1 MAWIETLYTSN
12 IKKSVDVKDDDDD
25 DDDDGD
31 DDGDDD
37 DDGDGDDDD
46 GENDDN
52 YDDDDNI
59 YGDARFISVQM
70 NKLFHRFSNSFKTTE
85 RLADYRRLSWPPTQT
100 SLGLRREFLPPR
112 TSAWRRSVWRRP
124 KNVCVGG

>member
-1 MAWIETLYTSN
+1 MKIQLKLYLFLKPIIVWIETLYTAN
-12 IKKSVDVKDDDDD
+12 IKESDDVKD

-31 DDGDDD
+31 DDDDD
-37 DDGDGDDDD
+37 DDDD

-59 YGDARFISVQM
+59 YGDARFVSVKM

-85 RLADYRRLSWPPTQT
+85 RLADYRRLS
-100 SLGLRREFLPPR
+100 
-112 TSAWRRSVWRRP
+112 
-124 KNVCVGG
+124 